1 VDSSAVVALA
11 RRHTTERLQCVTI
24 ALEGGGADVEGMV
37 DDLPYAQRVAAYLG
51 VDLHTVTVGPEMVDS
66 LPEMIYHL
74 DEPQAD
80 PAALSALFICKLARE
95 HGITVLLSGAGGD
108 DIFTG
113 YRRHVALQ

>member
-1 VDSSAVVALA
+1 MLRRAGTGRAEVLPTTQWSDFRNGWGCWSSW
-11 RRHTTERLQCVTI
+11 RRRLRQHTKERLQCFTI
-24 ALEGGGADVEGMV
+24 
-37 DDLPYAQRVAAYLG
+37 
-51 VDLHTVTVGPEMVDS
+51 
-66 LPEMIYHL
+66 

-80 PAALSALFICKLARE
+80 PAALSALFICTRARE